1 MTGVE
6 SMVKLLKTYIRGF
19 DDEIGGGIPLGH
31 VVLVTG
37 SPGTMKSTMAYS
49 ILYNAVKRE
58 GMSGMYISLEQSS
71 KSLMFQMVRCGM
83 KEDLGE
89 KLLIVDLAKIRK
101 ELDEDKEKPWLTI
114 LRKHIQFMLDKNPF
128 NIIIIDSLPVLEILT
143 KLGDKR
149 TQFFHFFEWLRDLKL
164 TSFIITEISD
174 DPTILRDEEFLA
186 DGVIYLSMKQ
196 VGDIDIHRRIRCIKM
211 RGMDHNT
218 SVFTLE
224 YKGNEFRVTRAI

>member
-1 MTGVE
+1 
-6 SMVKLLKTYIRGF
+6 MVKLLKTYIRGF

-37 SPGTMKSTMAYS
+37 SPGTMKSTLAYS
-49 ILYNAVKRE
+49 ILYNAVKKE
-58 GMSGMYISLEQSS
+58 GMKGLYISLEQSS
-71 KSLMFQMVRCGM
+71 RSLLFQMVRCGM
-83 KEDLGE
+83 KETFGDD
-89 KLLIVDLAKIRK
+89 LLIVDLAKIRK
-101 ELDEDKEKPWLTI
+101 QLDEDRKKPWLEI
-114 LRKHIQFMLDKNPF
+114 LRKHIQFILDKGRYNV
-128 NIIIIDSLPVLEILT
+128 IVIDSLPVLEILT
-143 KLGDKR
+143 KMEDKR

-196 VGDIDIHRRIRCIKM
+196 VGEIDIHRRIRCIKM

-218 SVFTLE
+218 SQFTLE
-224 YKGNEFRVTRAI
+224 FKGSDFRVSRAI

>member
-1 MTGVE
+1 
-6 SMVKLLKTYIRGF
+6 MVKLLKTHIRGF
-19 DDEIGGGIPLGH
+19 DEELGGGIPLGH

-49 ILYNAVKRE
+49 ILYNAKKRE
-58 GMSGMYISLEQSS
+58 NMKALYISLEQSS
-71 KSLMFQMVRCGM
+71 RSLLFQMVRCGM
-83 KEDLGE
+83 KENFGDD
-89 KLLIVDLAKIRK
+89 LLIVDLAKIRK
-101 ELDEDKEKPWLTI
+101 QLDEGKDKPWLTI
-114 LRKHIQFMLDKNPF
+114 LRKHIQYILEKSQYQ
-128 NIIIIDSLPVLEILT
+128 IIVIDSLPVLEILT
-143 KLGDKR
+143 KMDDKR

-218 SVFTLE
+218 SQFTLE
-224 YKGNEFRVTRAI
+224 FKGNEFRVTQAI